1 MSIKSCK
8 DRCFPIENFDLF
20 EGKMELAKVGVG
32 RESTAT
38 APVKVKAEGQR
49 VPAGVRV
56 PNHRKNNSFGDFS
69 RAE

>member
-1 MSIKSCK
+1 
-8 DRCFPIENFDLF
+8 
-20 EGKMELAKVGVG
+20 MELAKVGVG

-56 PNHRKNNSFGDFS
+56 SNHRKNNSFGDFA